1 MLTTPYM
8 HNSIAAVQIESRMTE
23 LLTGDSPKP
32 VSLTWL
38 VMHHFSVWVHAYL
51 QFLRKKIYIY
61 IPLVLWYMP
70 YRISDPHNNNKIKT
84 M

>member
-51 QFLRKKIYIY
+51 QFLRKKFIFIF
-61 IPLVLWYMP
+61 P
-70 YRISDPHNNNKIKT
+70 
-84 M
+84 

>member
-1 MLTTPYM
+1 M

-51 QFLRKKIYIY
+51 QFLRKKFIFIFPWFCG
-61 IPLVLWYMP
+61 ICHIGFPIHTTTPKLKLCNSCNV
-70 YRISDPHNNNKIKT
+70 
-84 M
+84 